1 MDSDTIISIVIM
13 AFLVLF
19 SAYFS
24 ATETA
29 FSTFN
34 KTRVKTLA
42 EAGNKRAAL
51 VLALNENYDKLI
63 STVLIGNNIVNI
75 ALASIG
81 TVLFVKLYG
90 DIGATGSTAVVTVA
104 VLIFGEISP
113 KSLAKDYPEKFTMF
127 SAPFINALIFLFTPL
142 NVIFSVWKK
151 FLSLVFKS
159 NDDKKMSQEELL
171 MLVQEVEE
179 DGAIDNEESELIRN
193 VIEFGDRKAE
203 DILTHRGD
211 VEAVSV
217 DTSKKEIARIF
228 SATKFS
234 RLPVYE
240 ESIDNIIG
248 VIHQKD
254 FYNAGSIFTG
264 DIHDI
269 LTEPIFVSQSMNIDA
284 LLKELKMTKS
294 HIAVVVDEYGGM
306 VGIVTMED
314 ILEELVGEIW
324 DEHDD
329 VIEDFKEIAPNTY
342 REDGL
347 TGIDDF
353 ADFFDCEIETENVS
367 FGGWV
372 MEMLDKIPEEGDK
385 FSFENLD
392 FTVTEIDNR
401 RAKVISVVM
410 HPEEKAE
417 EEE

>member
-1 MDSDTIISIVIM
+1 
-13 AFLVLF
+13 
-19 SAYFS
+19 
-24 ATETA
+24 
-29 FSTFN
+29 
-34 KTRVKTLA
+34 
-42 EAGNKRAAL
+42 
-51 VLALNENYDKLI
+51 
-63 STVLIGNNIVNI
+63 
-75 ALASIG
+75 
-81 TVLFVKLYG
+81 
-90 DIGATGSTAVVTVA
+90 
-104 VLIFGEISP
+104 
-113 KSLAKDYPEKFTMF
+113 
-127 SAPFINALIFLFTPL
+127 
-142 NVIFSVWKK
+142 
-151 FLSLVFKS
+151 
-159 NDDKKMSQEELL
+159 

-342 REDGL
+342 RVDGL

-353 ADFFDCEIETENVS
+353 ADFFDCEIKTENVS

>member
-90 DIGATGSTAVVTVA
+90 DIGATVSTAVVTVA

-159 NDDKKMSQEELL
+159 GDDKKMSQEELL

-284 LLKELKMTKS
+284 LLKELKMSKS
-294 HIAVVVDEYGGM
+294 HIAVAVDEYGGM

-329 VIEDFKEIAPNTY
+329 VTEDFKEIAPNTY
-342 REDGL
+342 RVDGL

-353 ADFFDCEIETENVS
+353 ADFFDCEIKTENVS